1 MASSEVKICNMALG
15 RVGVSS
21 FIDALTESSQEAAVC
36 SQFYESSR
44 DRALVEGRFN
54 FATSR
59 AVLADLGTPP
69 TNWGYRYALPS
80 DCINVHHLVV
90 AGSRNPTAKN
100 RIQFELAEEGGARV
114 LYTDQE
120 QAELVYTKRITN
132 PNLFTPQF
140 ESALAW
146 LLASEIAMPL
156 SAQPSMMSNALKM
169 YVREI
174 GIAQAASLNESQE
187 DAEPDCEFITG
198 RN

>member
-15 RVGVSS
+15 RVGVSI
-21 FIDALTESSQEAAVC
+21 FIAALTESSQAATVC
-36 SQFYESSR
+36 NQFYEPCR
-44 DRALVEGRFN
+44 DRALVDGQFN

-69 TNWGYRYALPS
+69 TNWEYRYALPS
-80 DCINVHHLVV
+80 DCIDAQKIVLP
-90 AGSRNPTAKN
+90 GSRNPLAKN
-100 RIQFELAEEGGARV
+100 RIPFELAEEDGARV
-114 LYTDQE
+114 LYTDQAE
-120 QAELVYTKRITN
+120 AELVYTKRITN

-156 SAQPSMMSNALKM
+156 SAQPSLMSNALKM
-169 YVREI
+169 YLREI
-174 GIAQAASLNESQE
+174 AAAQAASLNESQE
-187 DAEPDCEFITG
+187 DAEPESEFITG